1 MTPRNPP
8 RLELHPQAVAEARAA
23 RRWYARRNVA
33 AADRFMAELD
43 RAMARSVTAPQ
54 QCHPYPPILLGT
66 LLQRLLR
73 CPYLV
78 VFRETDAA
86 IQVVAVAHG
95 KRKPGYWKRRLS

>member
-1 MTPRNPP
+1 MTPMNPP
-8 RLELHPQAVAEARAA
+8 GLELHPQTVAEARAA
-23 RRWYARRNVA
+23 RRWYVRRNVA

-43 RAMARSVTAPQ
+43 RAMARIVTAPQ
-54 QCHPYPPILLGT
+54 QCPPYLHGT
-66 LLQRLLR
+66 RFQRLR
-73 CPYLV
+73 RFPYLV